1 MYGYDSPEMKP
12 SLKLENREP
21 IKYKDL
27 LIKSMKCKN
36 SEFDDNPEITAY
48 IQVKDITKKN
58 NDDVFI
64 FNGCAPVFNEFQ
76 SADTVGDKNT
86 LVTPYFSESTAIP
99 DDSDSDASSIEANS
113 TVGLRIA
120 RGISD
125 KSDIHLKLEKIDG
138 NGGYISG
145 SIFSLGYKHF
155 LYKDTVNNYRAS
167 FYLPI
172 TYATRNIEENAFI
185 DIDEGS
191 STNQSYILL
200 EPTMIASSK
209 LHRLFD
215 LNVSAKFIQ
224 KIAGDDLG
232 EDINESG
239 LAFNISGG
247 ITLPELGGISIIPEY
262 GILFWDQ
269 DKFTHTGLG
278 ISLDLS
284 KFKN

>member
-1 MYGYDSPEMKP
+1 MF
-12 SLKLENREP
+12 KLFSS
-21 IKYKDL
+21 L
-27 LIKSMKCKN
+27 LIS
-36 SEFDDNPEITAY
+36 
-48 IQVKDITKKN
+48 
-58 NDDVFI
+58 VFI

-76 SADTVGDKNT
+76 SADIVGDKNT
-86 LVTPYFSESTAIP
+86 SLTPYFSESKALP

-120 RGISD
+120 YGISD

-172 TYATRNIEENAFI
+172 TYASRNIEENDFI

-191 STNQSYILL
+191 SEYQSYILV
-200 EPTMIASSK
+200 EPTFIASSK
-209 LHRLFD
+209 LHRLLD
-215 LNVSAKFIQ
+215 LNISTKFIQ
-224 KIAGDDLG
+224 KIAGDELG
-232 EDINESG
+232 DDINEYG

-247 ITLPELGGISIIPEY
+247 ITLPEFRGISIFPEY
-262 GILFWDQ
+262 GILFWDK

-278 ISLDLS
+278 LSLDLS

>member
-1 MYGYDSPEMKP
+1 MF
-12 SLKLENREP
+12 KLFSS
-21 IKYKDL
+21 L
-27 LIKSMKCKN
+27 LIS
-36 SEFDDNPEITAY
+36 
-48 IQVKDITKKN
+48 
-58 NDDVFI
+58 VFI

-99 DDSDSDASSIEANS
+99 DDSDSDASSIEANN